1 MNTMGDVM
9 GNVLGGWST
18 VGYHGGEMDGYDMGR
33 ARHHG
38 HHPAAHMALPPR
50 PDWRSHTV
58 APGIHAPREGLELCP
73 MSPDVVN
80 GQFDSTNPTA
90 LITYTGRV
98 QRPYRAERLVAFV
111 SRVSD
116 AVAGVPAGQIL
127 CQGIFVGTNLQQLT
141 LTEFNVEVFGPTAF
155 GVRMELSPAAPGIDI
170 VMKVRCTVA
179 PTGTQKIQTSL
190 QWLGSSLGT

>member
-9 GNVLGGWST
+9 GSVLGGWST
-18 VGYHGGEMDGYDMGR
+18 VGGEMDGYDGQVGR
-33 ARHHG
+33 V
-38 HHPAAHMALPPR
+38 HPHAPVRHMALPPR
-50 PDWRSHTV
+50 PQWRQHTI

-73 MSPDVVN
+73 MTPDVLN
-80 GQFDSTNPTA
+80 GQFDATNVGA
-90 LITYTGRV
+90 IITFTGRV

-116 AVAGVPAGQIL
+116 AVAGAPPGQVQ

-170 VMKVRCTVA
+170 VMKTRLTVA
-179 PTGTQKIQTSL
+179 PTGTQAVQVSL